1 MQIFPFTQK
10 EINFFKEL
18 NKHKIP
24 YIIIG
29 LASAAMQGAP
39 IVTKDVDIW
48 FENLQDAKLQDIIK
62 RCGAIYIPSIEL
74 NPPAL
79 AGNGFELLDLVI
91 HVHGLK
97 AFRDEYKKC
106 HKIKIAGTTLTILP
120 LERIIRS
127 KQALNRKKDKL
138 IIPVLKDALI
148 AKKEKE
154 RDYIK

>member
-10 EINFFKEL
+10 EIEFFKEL
-18 NKHKIP
+18 NKRKIP

-48 FENLQDAKLQDIIK
+48 FENIGDSKLQKIIK
-62 RCGAIYIPSIEL
+62 KCGAIYIPSIEL

-79 AGNGFELLDLVI
+79 GGNGFELLDLVT

-97 AFRDEYKKC
+97 PFPDEYKKC
-106 HKIKIAGTTLTILP
+106 RKTKIAGTTLTILP
-120 LERIIRS
+120 LERIIKS
-127 KQALNRKKDKL
+127 KQTLNRKKDIL
-138 IIPVLKDALI
+138 TIPILKDALI
-148 AKKEKE
+148 VEQEKEK
-154 RDYIK
+154 KT